1 MSEGETRTPQSAPG
15 RSGRFHHPAI
25 PIVLTILLLDSI
37 GFGIVLPVLPSLIVH
52 LGHVTL
58 AEATRI
64 AGYMLVAYA
73 GAQCFAGPV
82 LGNLGDRFGRR
93 PILLASALAF
103 ALDYLFMAAAPTLAW
118 LFAGRLIAGIAG
130 ATYGPAN
137 AVLADITPPEK
148 RGATFGLMGAAF
160 GLGFILGPAIGGL
173 TASFGTRAPFI
184 IAAALAAGNALWI
197 ALRLPETLPVER
209 RRPFHWRDANI
220 FGAFRPLFQAGGAT
234 PLLVAAFLWQLAHIV
249 YPSTWAFWAG
259 LALHW
264 NAGQIGWS
272 LAAAGLAMALAQTFI
287 TGRAITRFGE
297 ARTVVI
303 GMVVGGLAF
312 LGYVFARAD
321 WLVYTIIFLSAFQ
334 GLVWPSMNALLSRM
348 TDESHQGALQ
358 GGMASIASIAA
369 IIGPLAMTQAL
380 AFGAEH
386 GEPGG
391 AFLLAALLVLCGL
404 VIVVSGVVRRI
415 QAEAQPA

>member
-1 MSEGETRTPQSAPG
+1 M
-15 RSGRFHHPAI
+15 RFHHRAI

-37 GFGIVLPVLPSLIVH
+37 GFGIVLPVLPGLIVH
-52 LGHVTL
+52 LGQVSL
-58 AEATRI
+58 PDATRI
-64 AGYMLVAYA
+64 AGYMLVIYA
-73 GAQCFAGPV
+73 LAQFFAGPV
-82 LGNLGDRFGRR
+82 IGNLGDRFGRR
-93 PILLASALAF
+93 PVLLFATVAF
-103 ALDYLFMAAAPTLAW
+103 ALDYLFMAAAPTLIW
-118 LFAGRLIAGIAG
+118 LFVGRAIAGIAG

-160 GLGFILGPAIGGL
+160 GLGFIIGPAIGGL
-173 TASFGTRAPFI
+173 TASFGTRTPFI
-184 IAAALAAGNALWI
+184 IAAALATLNALWI
-197 ALRLPETLPVER
+197 AFRLPETLPEER
-209 RRPFHWRDANI
+209 RRPFRWRDSHI
-220 FGAFRPLFQAGGAT
+220 FGVFRPLFHAGGAT
-234 PLLVAAFLWQLAHIV
+234 PLLIAAFLWQLAHIV
-249 YPSTWAFWAG
+249 YPSTWAFWG
-259 LALHW
+259 ELAMHW
-264 NAGQIGWS
+264 DAAMIGWS
-272 LAAAGLAMALAQTFI
+272 LAAAGLAMALAQTFV
-287 TGRAITRFGE
+287 TGPAIARFGE

-321 WLVYTIIFLSAFQ
+321 WLVFAIIFLSALQ

-348 TDESHQGALQ
+348 TDASHQGALQ

-380 AFGAEH
+380 AFGAER

-404 VIVVSGVVRRI
+404 VIVVLGVVRKL
-415 QAEAQPA
+415 EPDLQPT

>member
-1 MSEGETRTPQSAPG
+1 M
-15 RSGRFHHPAI
+15 RFHHRAI

-37 GFGIVLPVLPSLIVH
+37 GFGIVLPVLPGLIVH
-52 LGHVTL
+52 LGQVSL
-58 AEATRI
+58 PEATRI
-64 AGYMLVAYA
+64 AGYMLVIYA
-73 GAQCFAGPV
+73 LAQFFAGPV
-82 LGNLGDRFGRR
+82 IGNLGDRFGRR
-93 PILLASALAF
+93 PVLLFATVAF
-103 ALDYLFMAAAPTLAW
+103 ALDYLFMAAAPTLVW
-118 LFAGRLIAGIAG
+118 LFVGRAIAGIAG

-160 GLGFILGPAIGGL
+160 GLGFIIGPAIGGL
-173 TASFGTRAPFI
+173 TASFGTRTPFI
-184 IAAALAAGNALWI
+184 IAAALATLNALWI
-197 ALRLPETLPVER
+197 AFRLPETLPEER
-209 RRPFHWRDANI
+209 RRPFRWRDSHI
-220 FGAFRPLFQAGGAT
+220 FGVFRPLFHAGGAT
-234 PLLVAAFLWQLAHIV
+234 PLLIAAFLWQLAHIV
-249 YPSTWAFWAG
+249 YPSTWAFWG
-259 LALHW
+259 ELAMHW
-264 NAGQIGWS
+264 DAAMIGWS
-272 LAAAGLAMALAQTFI
+272 LAAAGLAMALAQTFV
-287 TGRAITRFGE
+287 TGPAIARFGE

-321 WLVYTIIFLSAFQ
+321 WLVFAIIFLSALQ

-348 TDESHQGALQ
+348 TDASHQGALQ

-380 AFGAEH
+380 AFGAER

-404 VIVVSGVVRRI
+404 VIVVLGVVRKLKPDL
-415 QAEAQPA
+415 QPT

>member
-1 MSEGETRTPQSAPG
+1 M
-15 RSGRFHHPAI
+15 RFHHRAI

-37 GFGIVLPVLPSLIVH
+37 GFGIVLPVLPGLIVH
-52 LGHVTL
+52 LGQVSL
-58 AEATRI
+58 PDATRI
-64 AGYMLVAYA
+64 AGYMLVIYA
-73 GAQCFAGPV
+73 LAQFFAGPV
-82 LGNLGDRFGRR
+82 IGNLGDRFGRR
-93 PILLASALAF
+93 PVLLFATVAF
-103 ALDYLFMAAAPTLAW
+103 ALDYLFMAAAPTLIW
-118 LFAGRLIAGIAG
+118 LFVGRAIAGIAG

-160 GLGFILGPAIGGL
+160 GLGFIIGPAIGGL
-173 TASFGTRAPFI
+173 TASFGTRTPFI
-184 IAAALAAGNALWI
+184 IAAALATLNALWI
-197 ALRLPETLPVER
+197 AFRLPETLPEER
-209 RRPFHWRDANI
+209 RRPFRWRDSHI
-220 FGAFRPLFQAGGAT
+220 FGVFRPLFHAGGAT
-234 PLLVAAFLWQLAHIV
+234 PLLIAAFLWQLAHIV
-249 YPSTWAFWAG
+249 YPSTWAFWG
-259 LALHW
+259 ELAMHW
-264 NAGQIGWS
+264 DAAMIGWS
-272 LAAAGLAMALAQTFI
+272 LAAAGLAMALAQTFV
-287 TGRAITRFGE
+287 TGPAIARFGE

-321 WLVYTIIFLSAFQ
+321 WLVFAIIFLSALQ

-348 TDESHQGALQ
+348 TDASHQGALQ

-380 AFGAEH
+380 AFGAER

-404 VIVVSGVVRRI
+404 VIVIFGVVRKL
-415 QAEAQPA
+415 EPDLQPT